1 MTEQTTSRYRTVR
14 QDPGT
19 PLRLHLRRS
28 AAAAGAAVALL
39 CVLASCGNNP
49 TPAQTSTPA
58 ATTAAPTTA
67 APTTA
72 APTTAVSTTAAAPAA
87 ACADV
92 AELKSSLE
100 ALTKVEPAEDGVPA
114 LKSAI
119 ADVRT
124 NLQSAEASVSAAL
137 QPSVEQVKIAFGNLQ
152 TAAADLTTDN
162 LREKAPGIR
171 AAMTEVRT
179 ATAALSSKLT
189 ESCPGS

>member
-1 MTEQTTSRYRTVR
+1 MTEQTTSQYRTVR

-39 CVLASCGNNP
+39 CVLASCGNSS

-58 ATTAAPTTA
+58 ATTA

-124 NLQSAEASVSAAL
+124 DLQSAEASVSEAL

-152 TAAADLTTDN
+152 SAAADLTTDN

>member
-1 MTEQTTSRYRTVR
+1 MTEQTPSQYRTVR

-19 PLRLHLRRS
+19 RLHLRRS

-39 CVLASCGNNP
+39 CVLASCGNSP
-49 TPAQTSTPA
+49 TPTQTSTPA

-100 ALTKVEPAEDGVPA
+100 ALTKVKPAEDGVPA

-124 NLQSAEASVSAAL
+124 DLQSAEASVSEAL

-171 AAMTEVRT
+171 AAMMEVRT

>member
-1 MTEQTTSRYRTVR
+1 M
-14 QDPGT
+14 
-19 PLRLHLRRS
+19 RLHLRRS

-39 CVLASCGNNP
+39 CVLASCGNGSTP
-49 TPAQTSTPA
+49 TQTSTPV

-67 APTTA
+67 ASTTA
-72 APTTAVSTTAAAPAA
+72 APTAAVSTTAAAPAA

-100 ALTKVEPAEDGVPA
+100 ALTKVKPAEDGVPA

-124 NLQSAEASVSAAL
+124 DLQSAEASVSDAL
-137 QPSVEQVKIAFGNLQ
+137 RPSVEQVKIAFGNLQ
-152 TAAADLTTDN
+152 AAAADLTTDN
-162 LREKAPGIR
+162 LREKAPDIR
-171 AAMTEVRT
+171 AAMTQVRT